1 MAAMAESPAQAAVAE
16 PLRLHI
22 GGHQAKPGW
31 KIFNIRSG
39 KNVDFVG
46 NCTDLSQF
54 ATGAAEAVYASHVI
68 EHLGHRQ
75 ELPAA
80 LSEMRRVLR
89 PGGKLYVSVPDL
101 EFLAGLFLR
110 PGMPVE
116 IKIRVVT
123 MIFGMQ
129 ANEHD
134 YHKFAFSLDMMA
146 WYLARAG
153 FTKIMR
159 VDDFGLFEDY
169 SKLEVEGKRISL
181 NLIVE

>member
-1 MAAMAESPAQAAVAE
+1 MATVAESPGQVAVAE

-22 GGHQAKPGW
+22 GGHEAKSGW
-31 KIFNIRSG
+31 KILNIRPG
-39 KNVDFVG
+39 KALDYIG

-54 ATGAAEAVYASHVI
+54 ASGAADSVYASHVI

-80 LSEMRRVLR
+80 LAEIRRVLR
-89 PGGKLYVSVPDL
+89 RGGKLYISVPDL
-101 EFLAGLFLR
+101 EFLCGVFMR
-110 PGMPVE
+110 PGISVE
-116 IKIRVVT
+116 LKIRLVT

-134 YHKFAFSLDMMA
+134 YHKFAFSLDMLAM
-146 WYLARAG
+146 YLAQAG

-159 VDDFGLFEDY
+159 VDDFGLFKDY
-169 SKLEVEGKRISL
+169 STLEFEGQRLSL

>member
-1 MAAMAESPAQAAVAE
+1 MGAVAEIPDQAAVAE

-22 GGHQAKPGW
+22 GGHEARSGW
-31 KIFNIRSG
+31 KILNIRPG

-46 NCTDLSQF
+46 TCTDLRQF
-54 ATGAAEAVYASHVI
+54 ATGAAETVYASHVI

-80 LSEMRRVLR
+80 LAEIRRVLR
-89 PGGKLYVSVPDL
+89 PGGKLYISVPDL
-101 EFLAGLFLR
+101 EFLCGVFMR
-110 PGMPVE
+110 PNAPVE
-116 IKIRVVT
+116 LKIRIVT

-134 YHKFAFSLDMMA
+134 YHKFAFSLDMLAM
-146 WYLARAG
+146 YLAQAG

-159 VDDFGLFEDY
+159 VNDFGLFKDY
-169 SKLEVEGKRISL
+169 STLEFEGRRLSL

>member
-1 MAAMAESPAQAAVAE
+1 MGTTVEFPRQAETAE

-31 KIFNIRSG
+31 KIFNIRPG

-54 ATGAAEAVYASHVI
+54 PDGAAESIYASHVI
-68 EHLGHRQ
+68 EHLGHRH
-75 ELPAA
+75 ELPTA
-80 LSEMRRVLR
+80 LAEIRRVLR
-89 PGGKLYVSVPDL
+89 PGGKFYISVPDN
-101 EFLAGLFLR
+101 EFLCSVFMR
-110 PGMPVE
+110 PNAPVD
-116 IKIRVVT
+116 IKVRIVT

-129 ANEHD
+129 SNEHD

-146 WYLARAG
+146 MYLARAG
-153 FTKIMR
+153 FTQITR
-159 VDDFGLFEDY
+159 VHDFGLFEDY

-181 NLIVE
+181 NLIVG

>member
-39 KNVDFVG
+39 KNVDIDG

-89 PGGKLYVSVPDL
+89 
-101 EFLAGLFLR
+101 R
-110 PGMPVE
+110 PG
-116 IKIRVVT
+116 
-123 MIFGMQ
+123 
-129 ANEHD
+129 A
-134 YHKFAFSLDMMA
+134 FALTE
-146 WYLARAG
+146 R
-153 FTKIMR
+153 
-159 VDDFGLFEDY
+159 
-169 SKLEVEGKRISL
+169 
-181 NLIVE
+181 

>member
-1 MAAMAESPAQAAVAE
+1 MSTIVNISKQAAIEE

-22 GGHQAKPGW
+22 GGHQTKSGW
-31 KIFNIRSG
+31 KIFNIRPG

-54 ATGAAEAVYASHVI
+54 PDAAAECVYASHVI
-68 EHLGHRQ
+68 EHLGHRH

-80 LSEMRRVLR
+80 LAEIRRVLR
-89 PGGKLYVSVPDL
+89 PGGKFYVSVPDL
-101 EFLAGLFLR
+101 EFLCGLFVR
-110 PGMPVE
+110 PNMPVDLKVR
-116 IKIRVVT
+116 IVT

-129 ANEHD
+129 SNEHD

-146 WYLARAG
+146 MYLARAG
-153 FTKIMR
+153 FTKVMR
-159 VDDFGLFEDY
+159 VHDFGLFEDY